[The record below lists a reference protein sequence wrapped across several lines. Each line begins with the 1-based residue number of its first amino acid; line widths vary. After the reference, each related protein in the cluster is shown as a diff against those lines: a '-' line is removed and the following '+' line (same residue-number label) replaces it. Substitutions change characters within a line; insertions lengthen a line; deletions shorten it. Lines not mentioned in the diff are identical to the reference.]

1 MTLPFDPIAEARR
14 QWERHG
20 WAETAPGMAM
30 VTSIIRA
37 QQLVLHRA
45 DSVLRDLGLTLA
57 RYEVLMVLVFST
69 RGTLPLSLIGDRLQV
84 HPTSVTSLLDRLEH
98 QGYVRRRAHPTDR
111 RAKLAEVTPEGREV
125 AQVATDRLNEKV
137 YAEPG
142 IDEDDVESLIE
153 ILGRLR
159 QQAGDF

>member
-14 QWERHG
+14 QWEQHG
-20 WAETAPGMAM
+20 WSPAAPGMAM

-45 DSVLRDLGLTLA
+45 DSALRDLGLTLA
-57 RYEVLMVLVFST
+57 RYEVLMVLVFSQ
-69 RGTLPLSLIGDRLQV
+69 RGTLPLSTIGSRLQV
-84 HPTSVTSLLDRLEH
+84 HPTSVTSLLDRLED
-98 QGYVRRRAHPTDR
+98 QGFVRRLEHPTDR
-111 RAKLAEVTPEGREV
+111 RAKLAALQPAGREV
-125 AQVATDRLNEKV
+125 ALAATEQLNERV

-142 IDEDDVESLIE
+142 IGEEDVERLID

-159 QQAGDF
+159 KQAGDF

>member
-20 WAETAPGMAM
+20 WAESAPGMAM

-45 DSVLRDLGLTLA
+45 DSALRDLGLTLA

-69 RGTLPLSLIGDRLQV
+69 RGTLPLSLIGNRLQV
-84 HPTSVTSLLDRLEH
+84 HPTSVTSLLDRLED

-125 AQVATDRLNEKV
+125 AQVATERLNERV
-137 YAEPG
+137 YADPG
-142 IDEDDVESLIE
+142 IDEGDVETLIE

>member
-20 WAETAPGMAM
+20 WAESAPGMAM

-45 DSVLRDLGLTLA
+45 DSALRDLGLTLA

-69 RGTLPLSLIGDRLQV
+69 RGTLPLSLIGNRLQV
-84 HPTSVTSLLDRLEH
+84 HPTSVTSLLDRLED

-125 AQVATDRLNEKV
+125 AQLATERLNERV
-137 YAEPG
+137 YADPG
-142 IDEDDVESLIE
+142 IDEGDVETLIE